1 MKITVNILNGERL
14 KFFLYDQEEDKDAYF
29 HHLYSTQYLS
39 LTQSN

>member
-1 MKITVNILNGERL
+1 MKTTVNIFKGERL

-39 LTQSN
+39 PTQSN